1 MALDRSEISLQQC
14 VEESL
19 YPIQK
24 KEKGKRKK
32 ERKKI
37 RKEKIC
43 LIIRDMLF
51 SLQHVRRSWN

>member
-24 KEKGKRKK
+24 KRKKK
-32 ERKKI
+32 ERKKKI
-37 RKEKIC
+37 R
-43 LIIRDMLF
+43 
-51 SLQHVRRSWN
+51 